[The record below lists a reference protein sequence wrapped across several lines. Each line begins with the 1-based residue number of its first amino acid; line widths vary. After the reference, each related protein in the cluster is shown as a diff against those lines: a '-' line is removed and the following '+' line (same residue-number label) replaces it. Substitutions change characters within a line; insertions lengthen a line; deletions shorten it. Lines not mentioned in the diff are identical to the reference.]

1 MMAGGGRVI
10 EVRDDERQTGDSSL
24 PAAEL
29 LWPAEPEPTD
39 PDQAEPTTADD
50 GEAWQRL
57 RTGDEDAFREL
68 FQRHSKA
75 VYNYAFR
82 GTGSWAAAD
91 DVVQVVFTAVLRRAL
106 AADLPALR
114 LPSARPMLFAMAR
127 KECANQLRSV
137 RRQARLADRIR
148 MHDTGHADDNT
159 EAWLAAETAMN
170 QILESLRVLPANQRE
185 VIALVRWSG
194 LSLAEA
200 AETLGVPVGT
210 VKSRLN
216 RAHRRL
222 ADTPLAGLLRGER
235 S

>member
-1 MMAGGGRVI
+1 MMAIGGRVSD
-10 EVRDDERQTGDSSL
+10 VRDDERQSGEPAV

-29 LWPAEPEPTD
+29 LWPADLDAIEPD
-39 PDQAEPTTADD
+39 PVDLPSSDD
-50 GEAWQRL
+50 GDLWERL
-57 RTGDEDAFREL
+57 RSADEEAFREL
-68 FQRHSKA
+68 FLRHNKA

-114 LPSARPMLFAMAR
+114 LASARPILFAMAR

-148 MHDTGHADDNT
+148 MHETGHAADNT
-159 EAWLAAETAMN
+159 AEWLAAETAMR
-170 QILESLRVLPANQRE
+170 QIAESLQVLPANQRE

-200 AETLGVPVGT
+200 AESLGVPIGT

-216 RAHRRL
+216 RAQRRL
-222 ADTPLAGLLRGER
+222 GDTPLAGLLRGER

>member
-1 MMAGGGRVI
+1 MMAGGGRVT
-10 EVRDDERQTGDSSL
+10 EVRDDERQADGFDP
-24 PAAEL
+24 PAVDAQWL
-29 LWPAEPEPTD
+29 DPDPQDPPDPAEAPSS
-39 PDQAEPTTADD
+39 DD

-57 RTGDEDAFREL
+57 SSGDEGAFREL
-68 FQRHSKA
+68 FQRHSKT

-106 AADLPALR
+106 AGDLPALR
-114 LPSARPMLFAMAR
+114 LPSARPLLFAMAR

-148 MHDTGHADDNT
+148 LHETGHAGDNT
-159 EAWLAAETAMN
+159 EDWLAAETAMN

-200 AETLGVPVGT
+200 AEALGVPIGT

-216 RAHRRL
+216 RAQRRL
-222 ADTPLAGLLRGER
+222 GDTPLAGLLRGER